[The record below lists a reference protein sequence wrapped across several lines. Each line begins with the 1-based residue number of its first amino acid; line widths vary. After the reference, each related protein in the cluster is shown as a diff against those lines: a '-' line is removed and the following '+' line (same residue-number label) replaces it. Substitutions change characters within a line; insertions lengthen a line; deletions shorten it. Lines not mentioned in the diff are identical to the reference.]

1 MNVEQDYAI
10 PIHSRVDT
18 VALYWISRFGWLRS
32 RELGGLMWP
41 NTASVS
47 GEMLPDDAKEDTQR
61 WMANRVV
68 RRLREHGLV
77 LSRQLPKAAGTAIVL
92 SSAGARYLQRLNIPA
107 RPGDKWGR
115 SSNGTWTAPASWE
128 HELIATLALLNA
140 MSNGA
145 DIKTE
150 LEVRAENPG
159 KRKYPDGLAFQPG
172 AYSNGTPVEV
182 VQWIEVES
190 ADKSGAKMLSLA
202 RHLVQ
207 VARNQA
213 PVLSGKLPNT
223 PVVVY
228 RGDMIDLAGRPIDHK
243 LRITAAIS
251 RHIGADLPV
260 YFQKISFKNNA
271 YHVDEVTNELVRI
284 RPLDLGDPELRLGS
298 TAFFP
303 DRNGTFANTSVD
315 RKGRFW
321 TLKVYK
327 HADRFRWEIWTKP
340 EAGEG
345 RPEECAAFMI
355 ENLEDGFRVAMR
367 TWRADFYGSSY

>member
-1 MNVEQDYAI
+1 
-10 PIHSRVDT
+10 
-18 VALYWISRFGWLRS
+18 
-32 RELGGLMWP
+32 MWP
-41 NTASVS
+41 NTASVT
-47 GEMLPDDAKEDTQR
+47 GETLPDDAKEDTQR

-68 RRLREHGLV
+68 RRLREQGLV
-77 LSRQLPKAAGTAIVL
+77 LSRQLPKAGGTAIVL

-140 MSNGA
+140 KSSGA
-145 DIKTE
+145 EIKTE
-150 LEVRAENPG
+150 LEIRVENPG
-159 KRKYPDGLAFQPG
+159 RRKYPDGIAFQPG
-172 AYSNGTPVEV
+172 AYRDGTPVEV
-182 VQWIEVES
+182 VQWIEVEV

-207 VARNQA
+207 VARKQA

-228 RGDMIDLAGRPIDHK
+228 RGDMIDLAGKPIDHK
-243 LRITAAIS
+243 HRISAAVS

-260 YFQKISFKNNA
+260 YFQRISFKNNA
-271 YHVDEVTNELVRI
+271 YHVDEVTNELVKI
-284 RPLDLGDPELRLGS
+284 RPLNLGDPELRLGS

-303 DRNGTFANTSVD
+303 DRNGTFTNTSID
-315 RKGRFW
+315 QNGRYW

-327 HADRFRWEIWTKP
+327 LADRFRWEVWTKP

-345 RPEECAAFMI
+345 QPKEYAGFPI
-355 ENLEDGFRVAMR
+355 ENLEEGFRVAMK
-367 TWRADFYGSSY
+367 TWRTKFYESSY